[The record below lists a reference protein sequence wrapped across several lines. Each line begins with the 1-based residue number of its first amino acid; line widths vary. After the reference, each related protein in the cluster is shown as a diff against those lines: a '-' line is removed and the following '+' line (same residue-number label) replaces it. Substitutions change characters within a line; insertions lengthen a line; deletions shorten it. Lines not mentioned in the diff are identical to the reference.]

1 MPPLQR
7 LPERKRVGKSK
18 RRQKKETIR
27 IFLLYSVTSTYIF
40 LNYGARARRCKTV
53 VKLATAVPF
62 DQVVVGCCM
71 LSRLETEY
79 FHCQAMINCFAWQS
93 MAQNILINGVMVSL

>member
-7 LPERKRVGKSK
+7 LPERKREGKSK

-27 IFLLYSVTSTYIF
+27 IFLLYSVTSTYII
-40 LNYGARARRCKTV
+40 LNYSARARRCKTAL
-53 VKLATAVPF
+53 KLATAVAF

-71 LSRLETEY
+71 LSRLEIEY

-93 MAQNILINGVMVSL
+93 MAQNMLINGVMV